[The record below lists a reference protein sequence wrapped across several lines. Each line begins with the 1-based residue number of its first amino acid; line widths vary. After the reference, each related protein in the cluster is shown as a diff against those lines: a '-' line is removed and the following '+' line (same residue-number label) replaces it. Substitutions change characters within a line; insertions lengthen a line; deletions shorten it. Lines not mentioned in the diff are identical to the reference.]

1 MKYQIYDTAGL
12 SVPPVLATIP
22 DPPQQLFWA
31 GNGLDRLLERPRV
44 AIVGSRKVSAYGRE
58 VTGQLARELA
68 SQGIVIVSGLA
79 LGVDGLAHRG
89 ALDADGLTIAVL
101 PCSIDRIYPASNDHL
116 GRQIVAKGGTIVS
129 EYASGTPFMF
139 KYNFVARNRIISGL
153 SDVVLITEAAE
164 DSGSLHTA
172 EFALQQGKEVLVVP
186 GPITSPTSGGTNN
199 LLKVGA
205 TPVTDYLD
213 VLRALGIE
221 TARKL
226 LKRKAATAAG
236 QTVLELVETGI
247 HDGDMLLRQTRLP
260 PAVFNQTL
268 TMLEINGQIRPG
280 GANTWY

>member
-1 MKYQIYDTAGL
+1 MKYQIYDTDGL
-12 SVPPVLATIP
+12 SVPPVLAAIP
-22 DPPQQLFWA
+22 DPPQQLLWA

-116 GRQIVAKGGTIVS
+116 GQQIVAKGGTIVS

-205 TPVTDYLD
+205 TPVTDYRD

-221 TARKL
+221 TDRKL

-247 HDGDMLLRQTRLP
+247 HDGEMLLRQTRLP